1 MDGKTVQRL
10 LALNRQ
16 FYDEFADS
24 FAESRGFEQP
34 GLRRTLDFLPAAGRV
49 LDVGCGNGRLAHML
63 ASADRPVDYLG
74 IDSSVRLLEIARRQA
89 ASLRSLRAEFLTVD
103 VTEPGW
109 ASLLPAGRFQAI
121 AVLALLHHL
130 PGWQARSDLLA
141 AVRGLL
147 DPEGTV
153 VVSVWQFMNEARL
166 QRKVVP
172 WSAIGLSD
180 EQVEAG
186 DVLLDWRR
194 GGSGLR
200 YCHLVSESE
209 LAVLAQ
215 AAGLCLT
222 DVFYAE
228 GRSQK
233 LNLFGVL
240 RRAFA

>member
-1 MDGKTVQRL
+1 M
-10 LALNRQ
+10 
-16 FYDEFADS
+16 
-24 FAESRGFEQP
+24 
-34 GLRRTLDFLPAAGRV
+34 
-49 LDVGCGNGRLAHML
+49 DVGCGNGRLAHVL
-63 ASADRPVDYLG
+63 ASVDRPVEYLG

-89 ASLRSLRAEFLTVD
+89 ALLCSVRAEFMAVE

-109 ASLLPAGRFQAI
+109 VSLLPSGRFQMV

-130 PGWQARSDLLA
+130 PGWQARSDFLA
-141 AVRGLL
+141 ALRSLL
-147 DPEGTV
+147 DTDGAI
-153 VVSVWQFMNEARL
+153 VVSVWQFMNDARL

-209 LAVLAQ
+209 LAALAQ
-215 AAGLCLT
+215 AAGFVLT
-222 DVFYAE
+222 NVYYAD
-228 GRSQK
+228 GRSQR

-240 RRAFA
+240 RPAFL